1 MDSRLEDR
9 TIVLG
14 VSGGIACY
22 KACELVRRLSQ
33 EGASVRTAMT
43 ASAQQFIQPMTLQTL
58 SLHPVATELF
68 DLTQESEIGHINLAR
83 AADVLVIAPATANM
97 IAKLAHGLADDL
109 LSTVALACTA
119 PLVIAPAMN
128 VQMWRHPATQANV
141 RTLAERSAVIIEPGA
156 GDLAC
161 GEVGEGRLA
170 DIEQILEV
178 IAGALTPRSLS
189 GVRFL
194 VTAGP
199 TREPVDPVRYLT
211 NRSSGKMGYAIARAA
226 CRRGAD
232 VTLVSGPVSLE
243 TPVGVRRVNI
253 ESARQMH
260 DAVMDELPNADVVI
274 KSAAVA
280 DFAVKGASEKKLKRR
295 ESKPSIELTAN
306 PDILAAIGKQKG
318 QRVLV
323 GFAAETHDLD
333 KYAREK
339 LREKNA
345 DLLVAND
352 VSRTDA
358 GFDVDTNQVTLFFA
372 DGREEQTGLL
382 SKDQVAERVLDA
394 VESLLPDIHRRS
406 NEMPA

>member
-1 MDSRLEDR
+1 MDPRLENR

-14 VSGGIACY
+14 ISGGIACY
-22 KACELVRRLSQ
+22 KACELVRRLTQ
-33 EGASVRTAMT
+33 AGAQVRVAMT
-43 ASAQQFIQPMTLQTL
+43 ASARQFVQPMTLQTL
-58 SLHPVATELF
+58 SMNPVATELF

-83 AADVLVIAPATANM
+83 AADALVIAPATANIM
-97 IAKLAHGLADDL
+97 AKLAHGIADDVL
-109 LSTVALACTA
+109 TTVALACTA

-128 VQMWRHPATQANV
+128 VQMWRHVATQTNLK
-141 RTLAERSAVIIEPGA
+141 TLRERGAHIVDPGA

-170 DIEQILEV
+170 ETEQIIEA
-178 IAGALTPRSLS
+178 IAASLTPRSLQ

-194 VTAGP
+194 ITAGP

-211 NRSSGKMGYAIARAA
+211 NRSSGKMGYALARAA
-226 CRRGAD
+226 QRRGAQ
-232 VTLVSGPVSLE
+232 VTLVSGPVSLAPPAGMKLIKVE
-243 TPVGVRRVNI
+243 T
-253 ESARQMH
+253 AREMH
-260 DAVMDELPNADVVI
+260 DAVMGELDNSDVII

-280 DFAVKGASEKKLKRR
+280 DFAVAGASEKKLKRR
-295 ESKPSIELTAN
+295 ETQPTIELTPN
-306 PDILAAIGKQKG
+306 PDILAAVGKKKG

-323 GFAAETHDLD
+323 GFAAETHDLK

-345 DLLVAND
+345 DLFVAND
-352 VSRTDA
+352 VARADA
-358 GFDVDTNQVTLFFA
+358 GFDVDTNQVELFFA
-372 DGREEQTGLL
+372 DGREESTGLL

-394 VESLLPDIHRRS
+394 VESLLPEIHRRS

>member
-1 MDSRLEDR
+1 MDPRLENR

-22 KACELVRRLSQ
+22 KACELVRRLTQ
-33 EGASVRTAMT
+33 AGAQVRVAMT
-43 ASAQQFIQPMTLQTL
+43 SSAQQFVQPMTLQTL
-58 SLHPVATELF
+58 SMNPVATDLF

-83 AADVLVIAPATANM
+83 AADALVIAPATANIM
-97 IAKLAHGLADDL
+97 AKLAHGIADDVL
-109 LSTVALACTA
+109 TTVALACTA
-119 PLVIAPAMN
+119 PLIVAPAMN
-128 VQMWRHPATQANV
+128 VHMWRHVATQTNLK
-141 RTLAERSAVIIEPGA
+141 TLRERGAHIVEPGA

-170 DIEQILEV
+170 DTEQIIEA
-178 IAGALTPRSLS
+178 IAASLTPHSLQ

-194 VTAGP
+194 ITAGP

-226 CRRGAD
+226 QRRGAQ
-232 VTLVSGPVSLE
+232 VTLVSGPVSLVAPAGMRVIKVE
-243 TPVGVRRVNI
+243 T
-253 ESARQMH
+253 AQQMH
-260 DAVMDELPNADVVI
+260 DAVMGELGNSDVII

-280 DFAVKGASEKKLKRR
+280 DFAVADVSEKKLKRR
-295 ESKPSIELTAN
+295 ETQPSIELTPN
-306 PDILAAIGKQKG
+306 PDILAAVGKKKG

-323 GFAAETHDLD
+323 GFAAETHDLK

-345 DLLVAND
+345 DLFVAND
-352 VSRTDA
+352 VARADA
-358 GFDVDTNQVTLFFA
+358 GFDVDTNQVELFFA
-372 DGREEQTGLL
+372 DGREESTGLL

-394 VESLLPDIHRRS
+394 VESLLPEIHRRS